1 MPQQHIWLLP
11 QNWGYLVSFGTYFFK
26 NFTKIFQKWLF
37 WSVWES
43 SICKV
48 KKEETIH
55 FTHFNM
61 AIDYVRGVFSRH
73 TPEANRVNPSGN
85 MPFFIDCL
93 KTACQL
99 TDWLFTTCLFTPL
112 LLNRHAFLP
121 TCLFTPLPQSS
132 SANSTS
138 CGREKD
144 GFTVSL

>member
-73 TPEANRVNPSGN
+73 TLSPNRVKSILDLARSR
-85 MPFFIDCL
+85 F
-93 KTACQL
+93 
-99 TDWLFTTCLFTPL
+99 WLCAWIYIEIHKIKVVN
-112 LLNRHAFLP
+112 LNKIYISL
-121 TCLFTPLPQSS
+121 CI
-132 SANSTS
+132 NV
-138 CGREKD
+138 
-144 GFTVSL
+144 TVSFTKFKLNKKIKKEVRFFCVFWILI

>member
-73 TPEANRVNPSGN
+73 TLSPNRVKLHSYVLALLKEGLVTRLRKSW
-85 MPFFIDCL
+85 FFFHPWSAIVCL
-93 KTACQL
+93 WSLWSNYCYETEC
-99 TDWLFTTCLFTPL
+99 
-112 LLNRHAFLP
+112 
-121 TCLFTPLPQSS
+121 
-132 SANSTS
+132 
-138 CGREKD
+138 REGVKQWRWKYKR
-144 GFTVSL
+144 TWKLK

>member
-73 TPEANRVNPSGN
+73 TLSPNRVN
-85 MPFFIDCL
+85 C
-93 KTACQL
+93 
-99 TDWLFTTCLFTPL
+99 
-112 LLNRHAFLP
+112 
-121 TCLFTPLPQSS
+121 QSS
-132 SANSTS
+132 VIKKKISTLYGKGLNSMKLLVHRWLAS
-138 CGREKD
+138 QS
-144 GFTVSL
+144 SLTNIDLIKFQNFRRLKISLS